1 MASEGNEHENLWTS
15 IFSIESSKGPRSPPM
30 RKGTASTVKLDGSS
44 STYLMTSCSVVVQS
58 GATSSS
64 RLTCKRFSQSL
75 PEEKHPINPD
85 SAESLKMEEFCFIP
99 FGSPSNLKLISAD
112 KLCKEGEMMKRKSTC
127 KSFTSLVNSFTTM
140 TWEFK
145 NDEETYVLT
154 GIDPD
159 VELAASSCRGSP
171 VVSIDDLRT
180 VIGVVTCSSNGDL
193 DLELLFLEANS
204 LREIEGR
211 DVL

>member
-1 MASEGNEHENLWTS
+1 
-15 IFSIESSKGPRSPPM
+15 
-30 RKGTASTVKLDGSS
+30 
-44 STYLMTSCSVVVQS
+44 
-58 GATSSS
+58 
-64 RLTCKRFSQSL
+64 
-75 PEEKHPINPD
+75 
-85 SAESLKMEEFCFIP
+85 
-99 FGSPSNLKLISAD
+99 
-112 KLCKEGEMMKRKSTC
+112 MMKRKSTC

-140 TWEFK
+140 TWELK
-145 NDEETYVLT
+145 NVEETYVLT

-159 VELAASSCRGSP
+159 VELAASFCRGSP

-193 DLELLFLEANS
+193 ELLFLEANS